1 MHLKRSRPVGG
12 IGSTRDSKGK
22 DRRGSKGKDSEEE
35 YIEHDGQ
42 QVEKQGASS
51 KDGGGRKVEE
61 YVYKG
66 KKADGQKWEMKEEHE
81 EKSTHLESEDEKDEQ
96 MKFLLD
102 TR

>member
-1 MHLKRSRPVGG
+1 VHLKRSRPVGG

-42 QVEKQGASS
+42 QVEKQGTSS

-66 KKADGQKWEMKEEHE
+66 KKADGQK
-81 EKSTHLESEDEKDEQ
+81 
-96 MKFLLD
+96 
-102 TR
+102 